1 MLYISMNF
9 HYDIFIINIIVEV
22 LQIYDLLLLKE
33 KIKFS
38 KQPKRI
44 EQ

>member
-1 MLYISMNF
+1 MNF

-33 KIKFS
+33 RIKFL
-38 KQPKRI
+38 KQLKRI
-44 EQ
+44 